1 MKFIIT
7 ESKLENIIFKYLDN
21 QDLIKVEKGEYIYLV
36 NSLGDEFA
44 QIKYNKNIGWC
55 TFRADLRNEISDFFS
70 LSRDISKVI
79 ISEWVENTLQV
90 KVSNTQLGFGK
101 APFVL
106 TVPRNFV

>member
-7 ESKLENIIFKYLDN
+7 ESKIKSIIFKYLDN
-21 QDLIKVEKGEYIYLV
+21 KDFVKIDGTNNFYFL
-36 NSLGDEFA
+36 NSVDDEFA
-44 QIKYNKNIGWC
+44 QIKYNKNNGWC

-90 KVSNTQLGFGK
+90 KVSTTQLGFGQK
-101 APFVL
+101 PFVL